1 MVLIL
6 FLLGAAF
13 VVAPIA
19 FHWTGWGLAIP
30 MIFGGFCLA
39 LDAALT
45 CYATMFK
52 KPSANEAFVRTG
64 LGGNRVILDSGAW
77 VAPSLHRTVPVSLET
92 MKLDIVREGHDAL
105 ITKDN
110 LRVDV
115 KGEFYIRVQPNREDI
130 LNAARSLGGKSVN
143 AEAVGSLVYEKLVSA
158 LRSVA
163 ATKELVE
170 IHANREAFASAVHEM
185 VRTDLQTHNG
195 ITLESVT
202 ISRLDQT
209 DPKML
214 SDENIFD
221 AQGKKKITEI
231 TQEAKVRTNELQQ
244 EAARAIEQKN
254 VQTRQQILALEQQQ
268 AEVEA
273 TQARDV
279 ANVRAERKREQQ
291 VYQIEQ
297 DRIVQEAA
305 IANEQM
311 VKERQIAQEQAIQ
324 QASLQRDMAIIRQ
337 EQEKQQAD
345 IVRQQAVQETQIQQ
359 ELAVQAAKI
368 ARDQAIVLREQEYQ
382 QTDILRE
389 QAIQAAELE
398 KQRVLILKEQEKQQA
413 DIARQQAIEVAER
426 ERQIAVAQ
434 KEAQRAAAEAE
445 ALKAQAERE
454 AAQQQVLTVQ
464 ATAQAEREYQVK
476 LTAAKQIIDQ
486 DKYKQQTEA
495 EVQAFTRVKQAE
507 AEQQA
512 AEKQAQARLR
522 LAQAEA
528 EAKELVAKGDT
539 AQKMVEV
546 NVAREQV
553 EVQRARVEVERQE
566 LENKQTFERAAIEF
580 ETAKLQIQANKEVQ
594 VAMAQS
600 IGQFMSRGD
609 YHIYGDPTTMSQ
621 MMMQVTRGLGFGALT
636 SGLMEG
642 MPAEAKDLLHSVTS
656 RLGEV
661 GSAVAD
667 RLAGQKAAASSDG
680 GDSPTQP
687 PEPEAAPDP
696 PGKAEKA

>member
-1 MVLIL
+1 VLLMLFLIGFGLWAAPIGLHWPAPWSYLSMLAGTMVL
-6 FLLGAAF
+6 FLAMALAF
-13 VVAPIA
+13 
-19 FHWTGWGLAIP
+19 
-30 MIFGGFCLA
+30 
-39 LDAALT
+39 
-45 CYATMFK
+45 YATMFK

-64 LGGNRVILDSGAW
+64 MGGNLVILDKGAW

-130 LNAARSLGGKSVN
+130 LNAARSLGGKAVN
-143 AEAVGSLVYEKLVSA
+143 AAAVGELVFEKLVSA

-163 ATKELVE
+163 ATKDLVE
-170 IHANREAFASAVHEM
+170 IHSNREAFASAVHEM

-231 TQEAKVRTNELQQ
+231 TQEARVRTNELQQ

-279 ANVRAERKREQQ
+279 ANIRAERKREQQ

-297 DRIVQEAA
+297 DRLAQEAA
-305 IANEQM
+305 ILKDQM
-311 VKERQIAQEQAIQ
+311 VKERQIAQEQAVQ
-324 QASLQRDMAIIRQ
+324 QASLQRDMAIIR
-337 EQEKQQAD
+337 
-345 IVRQQAVQETQIQQ
+345 
-359 ELAVQAAKI
+359 L
-368 ARDQAIVLREQEYQ
+368 
-382 QTDILRE
+382 
-389 QAIQAAELE
+389 
-398 KQRVLILKEQEKQQA
+398 EQEKQQA
-413 DIARQQAIEVAER
+413 DIARQQAVQQADITRQQAIEVAER

-476 LTAAKQIIDQ
+476 LLAAKQIIDQ

-495 EVQAFTRVKQAE
+495 EVQAFARVKQAE

-528 EAKELVAKGDT
+528 EAKEMIAKGEM
-539 AQKMVEV
+539 AQRMVEV
-546 NVAREQV
+546 DVERERVKVEQARI
-553 EVQRARVEVERQE
+553 EVQRQE

-594 VAMAQS
+594 MAMAQAV
-600 IGQFMSRGD
+600 GEFMSRGD
-609 YHIYGDPTTMSQ
+609 YHVYGDPTTMSQ
-621 MMMQVTRGLGFGALT
+621 MMAQVTRGLSVGALA
-636 SGLMEG
+636 SGFFQG
-642 MPAEAKDLLHSVTS
+642 MPEGTRELLQSALS
-656 RLGEV
+656 RLGE
-661 GSAVAD
+661 GGAAVAEP
-667 RLAGQKAAASSDG
+667 LVGQKAAAGDG
-680 GDSPTQP
+680 GDPPSPPTA
-687 PEPEAAPDP
+687 PEGLD
-696 PGKAEKA
+696 EKA